1 MKIKD
6 LDLNLLKVFTTLIR
20 KHSVT
25 LAAHELSMT
34 QSAIS
39 NALRRLRRHFDDEL
53 FVKTN
58 QGMMPT
64 LLAEKLAPP
73 IVAAFH
79 QIQVAIDSVEL
90 FDPSTS
96 TRSFCLYT
104 SDVGQLILAPRLL
117 KAIERDSH
125 QIAVSL
131 VHVSPARA
139 KEMMMDGSIDIAIGT
154 FDDFQVGFHSQ
165 RLFTKS
171 YVVIARQG
179 HAIFFGQLTL
189 DDFLRARFAT
199 YHPPA
204 ESHDDFEKVLESLYK
219 SKKAKRN
226 VSIEL
231 AHGLGI
237 GELIASSDLLCCIP
251 RRLAEN
257 LAKHAA
263 IEICELPFT
272 SPTIDVSQY
281 WHDKVH
287 SDLGHQWFRT
297 LVYKSYSAY

>member
-1 MKIKD
+1 MVFCAVIK
-6 LDLNLLKVFTTLIR
+6 NK
-20 KHSVT
+20 SVT
-25 LAAHELSMT
+25 LAAQELSMT

-39 NALRRLRRHFDDEL
+39 NALRRLRGHFEDEL
-53 FVKTN
+53 FIKTN
-58 QGMMPT
+58 RGMTPT
-64 LLAEKLAPP
+64 LLAEQLSIP
-73 IVAAFH
+73 IASALH
-79 QIQVAIDSVEL
+79 QIQLAMDAIET

-96 TRSFCLYT
+96 ARSFCIYT

-117 KAIERDSH
+117 KAIESDTNKIS
-125 QIAVSL
+125 ISMVN
-131 VHVSPARA
+131 VSPPKA

-171 YVVIARQG
+171 YVVIGRKG
-179 HAIFFGQLTL
+179 NPVFKGKLTL
-189 DDFLRARFAT
+189 DKFLRARFAT

-204 ESHDDFEKVLESLYK
+204 ESHDDFEKVLDGIFK
-219 SKKAKRN
+219 SKKAQRK

-237 GELIASSDLLCCIP
+237 GELISGCDLLCCIP
-251 RRLAEN
+251 KRLAAN
-257 LAKHAA
+257 LAKHTA
-263 IEICELPFT
+263 IEIADLPFS
-272 SPTIDVSQY
+272 SPSIDVSQY

-287 SDLGHQWFRT
+287 SDLGHKWFRA